1 MNLKKYLLFGGVALG
16 LGMTS
21 CVGDLDL
28 EPNDPNL
35 VNTSDPNFKANAL
48 GICYSGIAVSGI
60 AGSGS
65 SYVGGLDPGTSAY
78 LRTIFTLGEFPTD
91 ELTWILAQ

>member
-28 EPNDPNL
+28 EPND
-35 VNTSDPNFKANAL
+35 
-48 GICYSGIAVSGI
+48 
-60 AGSGS
+60 
-65 SYVGGLDPGTSAY
+65 
-78 LRTIFTLGEFPTD
+78 
-91 ELTWILAQ
+91 